1 MSDMED
7 PDDDGI
13 DGDVLSVSIEKVF
26 FILLKARE
34 FDAKEAQSDP
44 DSGSNPSDDGGADI
58 LEDSGDDL
66 TYAEL
71 MAALRDLND
80 DERYDLMALMWIG
93 RGDFTAVEWE
103 DARSQAVDLDPA
115 RVPEYLSETPLLSD
129 YLSEALSALGYSVE
143 DLEAEH
149 L

>member
-1 MSDMED
+1 MS
-7 PDDDGI
+7 DDDGMAD
-13 DGDVLSVSIEKVF
+13 DGVDSDVLSISIEKVF

-34 FDAKEAQSDP
+34 FDAKEGQSDP
-44 DSGSNPSDDGGADI
+44 DSGSNPIDDGAADI
-58 LEDSGDDL
+58 LEDSGEDS

-71 MAALRDLND
+71 MMALRDLNE
-80 DERYDLMALMWIG
+80 DERFDLMALMWIG
-93 RGDFTAVEWE
+93 RGDFTATEWE
-103 DARSQAVDLDPA
+103 DAREQATDLDPR

-129 YLSEALSALGYSVE
+129 YLSEALAALGYSVE

>member
-1 MSDMED
+1 MSDED
-7 PDDDGI
+7 GGI
-13 DGDVLSVSIEKVF
+13 DPDVLSVSIEKVF

-34 FDAKEAQSDP
+34 FDAKEGQSDP
-44 DSGSNPSDDGGADI
+44 DSGSSPIDDDDGDT
-58 LEDSGDDL
+58 LEAGGDSA
-66 TYAEL
+66 YAEL
-71 MAALRDLND
+71 MMALRDLNE
-80 DERYDLMALMWIG
+80 DERFDLTALMWIG
-93 RGDFTAVEWE
+93 RGDFIATEWE
-103 DARSQAVDLDPA
+103 DAREQAADLDPT